1 MEENER
7 KFDRDHTKNGKK
19 KLVPTSG
26 DWETSFKRAFLSLA
40 KKVDPLHTHSHA
52 TTSPTRERE
61 RTISPPPSLR
71 RGASEAVSSDTVG
84 ESPQIHSYPITSG
97 NENAHEIEQI
107 PHPMATSPTTLH
119 PYPSPI
125 LDQESHHYD
134 AQAQYP
140 SPPHLHVSSA
150 SHAHASTHVPSYAY
164 PNSHSHPLSPLH
176 QPHLHGPHGNHAHP
190 IRRETQHQDIA
201 PLSIPI
207 PSKTVGA
214 NRSLTSDDEVTDS
227 SEADEKTGP
236 YHSGSILSA
245 ESGDEG
251 EKERQDGSGRA
262 SKVKLELIRPLG
274 EGAFSSVWLAKDST
288 GELARSHSRSLSRS
302 RSRKHAR
309 NDSSTSNAS
318 SEIRSLVAPEF
329 LASTRV
335 GAQRGTI
342 ELGAGFRRKSESRA
356 KRRSDSKQ
364 MHGIRPTASVGLG
377 SSGVGYG
384 ANNLDG
390 DAEELDV
397 NNVGSRSERNADQSV
412 FLDELDGEGA
422 SIAAVGG
429 TKSDGVEM
437 FAPIDETKERN
448 TSCVGADEQEKGTV
462 VAVKMMNRALCD
474 ANDRTRISFVRE
486 VEVLRVRLY
495 SLSVYTMMLTM
506 HAAHLTPVH
515 RLVPAFL
522 HDPYSSCACSR
533 IRGRGRTLH
542 ARQLRYRVYARDRAR
557 NPAYVG

>member
-71 RGASEAVSSDTVG
+71 RGASDAVSSDTVG

-140 SPPHLHVSSA
+140 SPPHLHVSRA
-150 SHAHASTHVPSYAY
+150 SHAHASTHVPSYAF
-164 PNSHSHPLSPLH
+164 PSSHSHPLSPLH

-190 IRRETQHQDIA
+190 IRRETQHQGIA

-207 PSKTVGA
+207 PSKPVGA

-342 ELGAGFRRKSESRA
+342 GLGAGFRRKSESRA

-412 FLDELDGEGA
+412 LLDELDGEGA

-429 TKSDGVEM
+429 TKSGGVEM
-437 FAPIDETKERN
+437 FAPIDETKERDTN
-448 TSCVGADEQEKGTV
+448 CVGADEQEKGTV

-486 VEVLRVRLY
+486 VEVLRVCVYAPFLY
-495 SLSVYTMMLTM
+495 TTVLTV
-506 HAAHLTPVH
+506 HAAYLTPVH

-522 HDPYSSCACSR
+522 HNPYSSCACSR
-533 IRGRGRTLH
+533 ICWRGRTLH
-542 ARQLRYRVYARDRAR
+542 ARQL
-557 NPAYVG
+557 

>member
-7 KFDRDHTKNGKK
+7 KFDRDHTKVGKK

-71 RGASEAVSSDTVG
+71 RDASEAVSSDTVV
-84 ESPQIHSYPITSG
+84 ESPHIPSFPIASG

-125 LDQESHHYD
+125 LDQESHQYD

-140 SPPHLHVSSA
+140 SPPHLHVSRA
-150 SHAHASTHVPSYAY
+150 SHAHATTHVPSYAF
-164 PNSHSHPLSPLH
+164 PSSHSHPLSPLH
-176 QPHLHGPHGNHAHP
+176 QPHLHGSHAHHAHP

-201 PLSIPI
+201 PLSLPI
-207 PSKTVGA
+207 PSKTVGT
-214 NRSLTSDDEVTDS
+214 NRSPTSDDEVADS
-227 SEADEKTGP
+227 AEADEKSGP

-274 EGAFSSVWLAKDST
+274 EGAFSSVWLAKDTT

-318 SEIRSLVAPEF
+318 SDLGSLVAPEI

-342 ELGAGFRRKSESRA
+342 GLGAGFRRKSESRA

-377 SSGVGYG
+377 STGVGYVTNHHD
-384 ANNLDG
+384 A
-390 DAEELDV
+390 DAEELSV
-397 NNVGSRSERNADQSV
+397 NNVGDRSERSADHSV
-412 FLDELDGEGA
+412 LLDELDGEGA
-422 SIAAVGG
+422 SVAAAGG
-429 TKSDGVEM
+429 ARSGGVEM
-437 FAPIDETKERN
+437 FSPIDEMKERS
-448 TSCVGADEQEKGTV
+448 TSGVRADEQEKGTV

-495 SLSVYTMMLTM
+495 SPSVYIMMLTT
-506 HAAHLTPVH
+506 HTAHLTPVH
-515 RLVPAFL
+515 RLVPAFI
-522 HDPYSSCACSR
+522 HHPYSPCACSR
-533 IRGRGRTLH
+533 IRWRGRTLYS
-542 ARQLRYRVYARDRAR
+542 RQLRLGVYTRDRAR

>member
-1 MEENER
+1 M
-7 KFDRDHTKNGKK
+7 
-19 KLVPTSG
+19 
-26 DWETSFKRAFLSLA
+26 
-40 KKVDPLHTHSHA
+40 
-52 TTSPTRERE
+52 
-61 RTISPPPSLR
+61 
-71 RGASEAVSSDTVG
+71 
-84 ESPQIHSYPITSG
+84 
-97 NENAHEIEQI
+97 
-107 PHPMATSPTTLH
+107 
-119 PYPSPI
+119 
-125 LDQESHHYD
+125 
-134 AQAQYP
+134 
-140 SPPHLHVSSA
+140 
-150 SHAHASTHVPSYAY
+150 
-164 PNSHSHPLSPLH
+164 
-176 QPHLHGPHGNHAHP
+176 
-190 IRRETQHQDIA
+190 
-201 PLSIPI
+201 SIPI
-207 PSKTVGA
+207 PSKPVGA

-236 YHSGSILSA
+236 YYSGSILSA

-318 SEIRSLVAPEF
+318 SEIGSLVAPEF

-342 ELGAGFRRKSESRA
+342 GLGAGFRRKSESRA

-412 FLDELDGEGA
+412 LLDELDGEGA

-429 TKSDGVEM
+429 TKSGGVEM
-437 FAPIDETKERN
+437 FAPIDETKERDTN
-448 TSCVGADEQEKGTV
+448 CVGADEQEKGTV

-486 VEVLRVRLY
+486 VEVLRV
-495 SLSVYTMMLTM
+495 
-506 HAAHLTPVH
+506 
-515 RLVPAFL
+515 
-522 HDPYSSCACSR
+522 C
-533 IRGRGRTLH
+533 
-542 ARQLRYRVYARDRAR
+542 VYAPFYTQRC
-557 NPAYVG
+557 